1 MEASS
6 VAVPDVT
13 IERLEMDKKSF
24 IDCSAIFIGRSSPS
38 KCLFIIGN
46 NSLSATGIK

>member
-13 IERLEMDKKSF
+13 IERLEIDKKF
-24 IDCSAIFIGRSSPS
+24 FMDCSAIIIGRSSPS
-38 KCLFIIGN
+38 KYLFIIGN
-46 NSLSATGIK
+46 NFLSATGIK

>member
-24 IDCSAIFIGRSSPS
+24 M
-38 KCLFIIGN
+38 
-46 NSLSATGIK
+46 IKMHRRFDKIKEFRIY